1 MYLSENIKEKWDGVM
16 NHPDLPEI
24 TDPHRRDVTRQL
36 LENQEQLS

>member
-24 TDPHRRDVTRQL
+24 KDPYAP
-36 LENQEQLS
+36 